1 MQHKDIAATAAVYHF
16 ANTLKALR
24 KSHGLS
30 QTKLADA
37 LDVSRGSISYY
48 ENMERIPD
56 IAFLVLVQRYFKL
69 SFEELLGSYEDMV
82 DILYNHLQ
90 QQLEERPTE
99 HYLRFLGSMSRRLR
113 QRAAKTHRHYQII
126 VLRRYVLNSSKSVVL
141 HIERLLDYDIF
152 QMSYP
157 LTEKEYAKLLALG
170 YVPKIRSKAPIYAE
184 LYEEPD
190 YARVAI
196 KRSRGCEP
204 EDIFDTLHVLKREL
218 EQMIA
223 IANNSQ
229 ITTPTGGEP

>member
-1 MQHKDIAATAAVYHF
+1 
-16 ANTLKALR
+16 
-24 KSHGLS
+24 
-30 QTKLADA
+30 
-37 LDVSRGSISYY
+37 
-48 ENMERIPD
+48 
-56 IAFLVLVQRYFKL
+56 
-69 SFEELLGSYEDMV
+69 
-82 DILYNHLQ
+82 
-90 QQLEERPTE
+90 
-99 HYLRFLGSMSRRLR
+99 
-113 QRAAKTHRHYQII
+113 
-126 VLRRYVLNSSKSVVL
+126 
-141 HIERLLDYDIF
+141 
-152 QMSYP
+152 MSYP

-229 ITTPTGGEP
+229 ITTPTGGKP